1 MNEHFLDA
9 ENQIS
14 PGQGLAWLQ
23 FALDTQCKSRPAGTR
38 PSSRLNLATVP
49 ELLQKKDKIIREREE
64 KEQAAADSED
74 AEDTV
79 LISAAASVSVLLE
92 ISPRFRFRSRFIYI
106 YIFKTGWR
114 LWPPTRA
121 IFPERGSRLS
131 KPIHRTHIAQP
142 CL

>member
-14 PGQGLAWLQ
+14 PGQGLTWLQ

-64 KEQAAADSED
+64 KEQQAAANSDDEQ
-74 AEDTV
+74 DTV

-92 ISPRFRFRSRFIYI
+92 ISPRFRFRSRCCLLD
-106 YIFKTGWR
+106 TGKV
-114 LWPPTRA
+114 TRN
-121 IFPERGSRLS
+121 
-131 KPIHRTHIAQP
+131 
-142 CL
+142 